1 MDNSD
6 HFHYNHFFYKF
17 HSLDKELETKVKCL
31 LQGCQRIAKYSISL
45 IKPNSS
51 TADKQEKTKFI
62 CSNHLAN
69 WESIKINL
77 IDEKNL
83 KE

>member
-6 HFHYNHFFYKF
+6 QLNYNHIFYKF

-31 LQGCQRIAKYSISL
+31 LKGCQRIAKYSISL
-45 IKPNSS
+45 IKPSS
-51 TADKQEKTKFI
+51 SDAVGGEKTKFI

-69 WESIKINL
+69 WDSIKVNL
-77 IDEKNL
+77 IDEKSL